1 MHKLTVGPVYRGSE
15 FMSTITFIW
24 MVIQLQRTV
33 IPSSLYLNGPPIW
46 FCPQTRKVK
55 PTLYSKI
62 RKVLLSGLQFND
74 PHTRFVS
81 HTLKQNDDFLNWGV
95 SLGICSII
103 CLHPKLQK
111 DCNYRTDILSIWND
125 AHSVWHETLN
135 LVSGNMWF
143 SAVLCCITTSSI
155 PLTHRPLIFIFL

>member
-1 MHKLTVGPVYRGSE
+1 MYRGSE

-46 FCPQTRKVK
+46 FSPQTRKVK

-74 PHTRFVS
+74 PHSRFVS
-81 HTLKQNDDFLNWGV
+81 HTLQNDDFLNWGV

-125 AHSVWHETLN
+125 AHSIWHETLN
-135 LVSGNMWF
+135 LVSGKMCMIF
-143 SAVLCCITTSSI
+143 SCALLYHNIKYPSYSST
-155 PLTHRPLIFIFL
+155 PHFHLSLDYDLNY